1 MITKIKISGFRS
13 IKNQEIELSKI
24 NVIYG
29 GTSTGKSSVLYSL
42 IVLKNFI
49 KNPNQQID
57 SFFNLGFMNLGGF
70 EACVFN
76 HDPKDEIKIG
86 YSLNYGEYEVVFKKG
101 QGKIK
106 QKFDEIEMFGDIV
119 IPYPLNQNF
128 QFDFEQIYTI
138 NWNGITSNV
147 ITKQPSAQTQQ
158 KATELSEKLNSI
170 PAILNSIDIVPH
182 RRGFFKTVY
191 SPSQI
196 SVNPTSE
203 DEVATIMIN
212 DPNLSPKISVDLEKI
227 INRDF
232 RLYTPPGTATVYF
245 KTTDKQARI
254 PQDLVN
260 DGYGVNQIVYM
271 LAKIHRPEIKI
282 ILIEEPEIHL
292 HPTVIRNLVRTII
305 SIAKEEEKQFLI
317 VTHSELFVSSLLTTI
332 VEKSLSPEDIKLYL
346 AEKKGK
352 ETVLKEQRTNEKGQ
366 IEGGLETFLTAELED
381 LKVFLN
387 IKEKE

>member
-42 IVLKNFI
+42 IVLKNFT

-86 YSLNYGEYEVVFKKG
+86 YSLNDGEYEVVFKKG
-101 QGKIK
+101 QGNIK

-128 QFDFEQIYTI
+128 QFDFEQTYTI

-147 ITKQPSAQTQQ
+147 IPKQPSAQTQQ